1 MLWNRKLINNVNWY
15 IPIVTLL
22 LIAIGILAISSA
34 GELNKESAA
43 GIRLIK
49 KQIISV
55 VLGAIL
61 IIIIQFFDYRIFQ
74 HYASI
79 LYIGTIG
86 VLGITLIIGTTA
98 KGTTGWLSL
107 GSFNFQPSEMAKV
120 TMILVLAEVIDRYKE
135 ELNYFTGL
143 LKPFIHVL
151 IPTLLIILQNDLG
164 TSLVLIF
171 IFIGMLFVGG
181 GNIRFIFLIFGG
193 GFLLVVLLIA
203 SHLVFDTPLI
213 FFKRYQLD
221 RLIVFINPGI
231 DPTGIGYNLI
241 QSKIA
246 LGSGRLLGKGLFAGT
261 QNQLRFLPEK
271 HTDFIFSVI
280 GEEFGFIGVL
290 VVIILY
296 LILLWQ
302 IINVAREAKDNYGRL
317 VASGVAAMFF
327 FHVLENIG
335 MTMGLMPITGLPLPF
350 ISYGGSSML
359 TFLIAIGLVIN
370 VNIRRKKIVF

>member
-1 MLWNRKLINNVNWY
+1 MLWNRKLFKNINWY
-15 IPIVTLL
+15 IPIVTIL

-34 GELNKESAA
+34 AELNKESYT

-49 KQIISV
+49 KQLISV
-55 VLGAIL
+55 VLGTIF
-61 IIIIQFFDYRIFQ
+61 IIIIQLFDYRIFQ
-74 HYASI
+74 HYASVI
-79 LYIGTIG
+79 YIGTIG
-86 VLGITLIIGTTA
+86 VLAIIFIIGTTA
-98 KGTTGWLSL
+98 KGTTGWISL
-107 GSFNFQPSEMAKV
+107 GSFNFQPSELAKV
-120 TMILVLAEVIDRYKE
+120 TMILVLAEVIDRNRE
-135 ELNYFTGL
+135 ELIYLTGF
-143 LKPFIHVL
+143 LKLFLYIFL
-151 IPTLLIILQNDLG
+151 PTLLILLQNDLG
-164 TSLVLIF
+164 TSLVLIV

-181 GNIRFIFLIFGG
+181 GNIRFLVLIFGG
-193 GFLLVVLLIA
+193 GFSLVVLLIA
-203 SHLVFDTPLI
+203 SHLLFNTPLI
-213 FFKRYQLD
+213 FFKKYQLD

-246 LGSGRLLGKGLFAGT
+246 LGSGRIYGKGLFAGT

-317 VASGVAAMFF
+317 VATGIAAMFF

-350 ISYGGSSML
+350 ISYGGSSMV
-359 TFLIAIGLVIN
+359 TSLIAIGLVIN

>member
-1 MLWNRKLINNVNWY
+1 MLWNRKLFKHINWY

-34 GELNKESAA
+34 AEINKESVA
-43 GIRLIK
+43 GIKLIK
-49 KQIISV
+49 KQLISV
-55 VLGAIL
+55 VLGIIL

-74 HYASI
+74 HYSSI
-79 LYIGTIG
+79 IYFATIA
-86 VLGITLIIGTTA
+86 VLGMILIIGTTA
-98 KGTTGWLSL
+98 KGRTGWISL
-107 GSFNFQPSEMAKV
+107 GAFNFQPSELAKV
-120 TMILVLAEVIDRYKE
+120 TMILVLAEVIDRNRE
-135 ELNYFTGL
+135 ELIYLTGF
-143 LKPFIHVL
+143 LKPFLYIFL
-151 IPTLLIILQNDLG
+151 PTLLILLQNDLG
-164 TSLVLIF
+164 TSLVLIT
-171 IFIGMLFVGG
+171 IFIAMLFVGG
-181 GNIRFIFLIFGG
+181 GNIRFMVLVFGG
-193 GFLLVVLLIA
+193 GFLCAVLLIA
-203 SHLVFDTPLI
+203 SHLFFDTPLI
-213 FFKRYQLD
+213 FFKKYQLN
-221 RLIVFINPGI
+221 RLIVFLNPGI

-246 LGSGRLLGKGLFAGT
+246 LGSGRLYGKGLFAGT

-317 VASGVAAMFF
+317 VATGIAAMFF

-350 ISYGGSSML
+350 ISYGGSSMV
-359 TFLIAIGLVIN
+359 TSLIAIGLVIN

>member
-86 VLGITLIIGTTA
+86 VLGIIFIIGTTA

-181 GNIRFIFLIFGG
+181 GNIRFIF
-193 GFLLVVLLIA
+193 
-203 SHLVFDTPLI
+203 
-213 FFKRYQLD
+213 
-221 RLIVFINPGI
+221 
-231 DPTGIGYNLI
+231 
-241 QSKIA
+241 
-246 LGSGRLLGKGLFAGT
+246 
-261 QNQLRFLPEK
+261 
-271 HTDFIFSVI
+271 
-280 GEEFGFIGVL
+280 
-290 VVIILY
+290 
-296 LILLWQ
+296 
-302 IINVAREAKDNYGRL
+302 
-317 VASGVAAMFF
+317 
-327 FHVLENIG
+327 
-335 MTMGLMPITGLPLPF
+335 
-350 ISYGGSSML
+350 
-359 TFLIAIGLVIN
+359 
-370 VNIRRKKIVF
+370 